1 MIKAIFCDLDGTL
14 LGKDLRLSEENSEAI
29 NALAARGIELIPT
42 TGRDLF
48 EIPESVREH
57 GSVRRFICSN
67 GAGYYNLTSGES
79 RHMSIPRESAVQILR
94 SASEMSLI
102 PVIHSMD
109 GRAYFDRSKHSLEVM
124 RDHCLSEYFCKFFME
139 NAYCVDDIYGRFSD
153 GVGINSLCFFFKYG
167 EELERTAALL
177 DKRGVGYTHSTEG
190 ELEIFNAAAGKGNAV
205 LDTAGRLGLGPDE
218 ILVVGD
224 SSNDLSMFSVTEN
237 SLAVANASPRL
248 KESARYVGCD
258 NGEHIAKYI
267 LENLV

>member
-14 LGKDLRLSEENSEAI
+14 LGKDLGLSEENSEAI
-29 NALAARGIELIPT
+29 SALAERGVELIPT

-57 GSVRRFICSN
+57 AAVRRFICSN

-79 RHMSIPRESAVQILR
+79 RHMSIPRESAALILR
-94 SASEMSLI
+94 AASEMSLV
-102 PVIHSMD
+102 PVIHSVD

-124 RDHCLSEYFCKFFME
+124 RDHRLSEYFCRFFMD
-139 NAYCVDDIYGRFSD
+139 NAFCIDDIYGHFSD
-153 GVGINSLCFFFKYG
+153 GVGINSICLFFKYRD
-167 EELERTAALL
+167 ELERLAALL
-177 DKRGVGYTHSTEG
+177 DRLGVGYTHSTEG

-205 LDTAGRLGLGPDE
+205 LDTADRLGLASDE

-224 SSNDLSMFSVTEN
+224 SANDLSMFSVAEN

-248 KESARYVGCD
+248 KERARYLGCD
-258 NGEHIAKYI
+258 NDEHIVRYI
-267 LENLV
+267 LDNLI